1 MKNSVRLALLCMA
14 ASAAPAFAQNASPMC
29 GATNL
34 DQSRNIFTIVN
45 PAAGA
50 VNQQCYVVVYPAG
63 SMPAEAQM
71 NPSSYLAEGRYLVEL
86 SGGGG
91 GGGGGSSSQGNKK
104 PDDQGGGGG
113 GAGAAPSRTFEYL
126 SPGVY
131 KLTIGTG
138 GFGGSGN
145 GGHTGAGN
153 PTSLTSVNTGL
164 VIAGFPGSDIASK
177 QSRPSGAGE
186 GGIGAPGGSSGG
198 SGTPG
203 GSSGGSGAGS
213 SASPTETGA
222 QTGSALSTP
231 GYYGVPGQAGVQ
243 SGHSATTDG
252 ISTVQSSA
260 GGGGG
265 AGVGSGGAGDSSGRN
280 TVAGVG
286 DLGGGGGGGRG
297 GFNTADT
304 GGAGGNGFIRL
315 SMSEPARQ
323 AAAPVTPVAP
333 VIIVPAPQ
341 IIVLVP
347 IRQKYSFSGDA
358 LFGFGKTDLMPS
370 GEAQLDELIAKLR
383 DVNVE
388 SISDIGHADRI
399 GSPELNQRVSER
411 RAESVKAYLV
421 SKGIQSDRISAS
433 GMGQSQPVTNL
444 DDCKGVKAARLIACL
459 QPDRRVD
466 IEVVG
471 TKR

>member
-14 ASAAPAFAQNASPMC
+14 ATAAPAIAQNASPMC

-34 DQSRNIFTIVN
+34 DQSRNIFTIMN

-50 VNQQCYVVVYPAG
+50 VNQQCYLTVYPAG
-63 SMPAEAQM
+63 AMPDMARQY
-71 NPSSYLAEGRYLVEL
+71 PSSYLAEGRYLIEL

-91 GGGGGSSSQGNKK
+91 GGGGGGSTNQGNSK
-104 PDDQGGGGG
+104 PNDQGGGGG
-113 GAGAAPSRTFEYL
+113 GAGAAPSRTFQYL

-145 GGHTGAGN
+145 GGRTGAGN
-153 PTSLTSVNTGL
+153 PTSLTNVGTGQ
-164 VIAGFPGSDIASK
+164 VIAGFA
-177 QSRPSGAGE
+177 GADVSSQQTRAAGDGR
-186 GGIGAPGGSSGG
+186 GGVGAPGGSSGG
-198 SGTPG
+198 D
-203 GSSGGSGAGS
+203 GAGS
-213 SASPTETGA
+213 SMSRPGTGA
-222 QTGSALSTP
+222 QSGSALQTS
-231 GYYGVPGQAGVQ
+231 GYNGMSGQAGNQ
-243 SGHSATTDG
+243 SGSSATRD
-252 ISTVQSSA
+252 SNTVAQSSA

-265 AGVGSGGAGDSSGRN
+265 AGVGSGGTGDSASAN

-297 GFNTADT
+297 GFNAADA

-315 SMSEPARQ
+315 SMAEPARQ
-323 AAAPVTPVAP
+323 AVAP
-333 VIIVPAPQ
+333 AVVAPAPQ
-341 IIVLVP
+341 VIVLAPV
-347 IRQKYSFSGDA
+347 RQKYSLSSDA
-358 LFGFGKTDLMPS
+358 LFGFGKAALKPS
-370 GEAQLDELIAKLR
+370 GQAKLDELVGQIR

-388 SISDIGHADRI
+388 SITDVGHADRI
-399 GSPELNQRVSER
+399 GSSELNQRLSER

-421 SKGIQSDRISAS
+421 SKGIPSSRIAAS
-433 GMGQSQPVTNL
+433 GVGETQPVTGS
-444 DDCKGVKAARLIACL
+444 DDCKGPASAKVIACL

-471 TKR
+471 SKR